1 MLEAGSEESSAEED
15 MNSDVEL
22 PKLMVIDDDEGISE
36 IIETLGKET
45 GFEVTVVNDYEFIRQ
60 QYRKVQPDYI
70 TLDLDLGVDE
80 ELEIAERGFD
90 GLEFLQFLASQNC
103 KAKILIVSGSS
114 KETRQVT
121 ARIGKELA
129 LDIIGSIGKPF
140 KVSEFEKL
148 LRKLRGKSPGGES
161 Q

>member
-1 MLEAGSEESSAEED
+1 MLAAGPEECSAETN

-22 PKLMVIDDDEGISE
+22 PKLMVIDDDAGISE
-36 IIETLGKET
+36 IIETLGRET
-45 GFEVTVVNDYEFIRQ
+45 GYDVTVVNDYELIRQ

-90 GLEFLQFLASQNC
+90 GLEFLQFLASQDC
-103 KAKILIVSGSS
+103 QAKIIIVSGSS

-121 ARIGKELA
+121 AKIGKELN

-148 LRKLRGKSPGGES
+148 LQKLRDRSLGGKS

>member
-1 MLEAGSEESSAEED
+1 MLEAGSEESSAETD
-15 MNSDVEL
+15 MNSDVEH
-22 PKLMVIDDDEGISE
+22 PKLMVIDDDTGISE
-36 IIETLGKET
+36 IIETLGQET
-45 GFEVTVVNDYEFIRQ
+45 GYEVTVVNDYELIRR

-90 GLEFLQFLASQNC
+90 GLEFLQFLAAQNC
-103 KAKILIVSGSS
+103 KAKIIIVSGSS

-121 ARIGKELA
+121 ARIGKELN

-140 KVSEFEKL
+140 KVSDFEKL
-148 LRKLRGKSPGGES
+148 LQKLRGKSPGGENL
-161 Q
+161 